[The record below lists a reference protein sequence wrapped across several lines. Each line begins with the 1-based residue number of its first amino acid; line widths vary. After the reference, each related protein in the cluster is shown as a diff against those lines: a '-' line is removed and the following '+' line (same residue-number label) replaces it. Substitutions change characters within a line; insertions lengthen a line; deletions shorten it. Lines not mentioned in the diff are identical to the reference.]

1 MSHCGKNQEDVVI
14 LFMKL
19 HLVRQRNFQF
29 GLGRLIM
36 TSWAFQSCFLMER
49 VDFMIKVESENI
61 CSTELQSKNFEQ
73 RQ

>member
-1 MSHCGKNQEDVVI
+1 MSHYGKNLEDVVI

-19 HLVRQRNFQF
+19 HLVRLKNFQF

-49 VDFMIKVESENI
+49 VDFMIKVEREKY
-61 CSTELQSKNFEQ
+61 LQYRTTVKKF
-73 RQ
+73 

>member
-19 HLVRQRNFQF
+19 HLVRQKNFQF
-29 GLGRLIM
+29 GLGRSIM

-49 VDFMIKVESENI
+49 EDFMIKAEREKY
-61 CSTELQSKNFEQ
+61 LQYRTTVKRF
-73 RQ
+73 